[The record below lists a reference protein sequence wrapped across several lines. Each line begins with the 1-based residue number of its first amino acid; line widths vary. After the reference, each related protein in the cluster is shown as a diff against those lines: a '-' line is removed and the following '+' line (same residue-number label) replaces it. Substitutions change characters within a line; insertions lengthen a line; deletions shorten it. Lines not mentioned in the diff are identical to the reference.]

1 MDKSIENLKA
11 ELGKLRSGRATTAIL
26 DTVTVDYYG
35 AKTSLK
41 NIATLSVPEPRLLTI
56 QPWDMSQIGAVEK
69 AILAADLGLQPN
81 NDGKI
86 IRIQIPPLSEER
98 RKELVKVV
106 KKMGEE
112 ARVAV
117 RMIRRDANEAAKT
130 QNLPE
135 DESRKYQSDV
145 QKITDDTIQKIDSL
159 LQNKEKD
166 ILNV

>member
-1 MDKSIENLKA
+1 MDKSIESLKA